1 MPDHPHTFHFT
12 ADKGDAR
19 LRLDRILVRRVTD
32 ISRLSR
38 TTAQQW
44 IESGAV
50 CVDGIV
56 VNRPAARLR
65 EGAAVDVVFPP
76 TAIRR
81 VRPAAEDHALT
92 VIYEDDAL
100 LVVDKRAGVVV
111 HPSYKQLSGTLLNAI
126 LWRVRDRTGV
136 QPGIVTRLDKDTSGL
151 VIVALT
157 PQVHATIQENAAAG
171 RVQKRYLAIVD
182 GVPQPS
188 RGRITQPL
196 GRDPDDRR
204 RMMATDSG
212 VPSETLYEVLSTH
225 GDHAARIAVVAC
237 TLVTGR
243 THQIRVHLSSSGWPV
258 TGDRVYGQ
266 AHPLIARH
274 ALHAWRVTLPHPLT
288 QQQLSFES
296 AMPPDM
302 LALLA
307 QHSTIPSTG
316 YVHQTEV
323 PE

>member
-1 MPDHPHTFHFT
+1 MPEDPHTFHFV

-19 LRLDRILVRRVTD
+19 RRLDHILVRRVTD
-32 ISRLSR
+32 ISRFSR

-44 IESGAV
+44 VDSGAV

-56 VNRPAARLR
+56 VTRPAARLR
-65 EGAAVDVVFPP
+65 EGAAVEVTFPP

-81 VRPAAEDHALT
+81 MRPAAEDHELT
-92 VIYEDDAL
+92 VVYEDEAL
-100 LVVDKRAGVVV
+100 LIVDKMAGVVV

-126 LWRVRDRTGV
+126 LWRVRGRDGV

-157 PQVHATIQENAAAG
+157 PQVHATIQQDASTGA
-171 RVQKRYLAIVD
+171 VQKRYLAIVD
-182 GVPQPS
+182 GVPQPGS
-188 RGRITQPL
+188 GRITQPI

-204 RMMATDSG
+204 RMTATG
-212 VPSETLYEVLSTH
+212 TGIHSETLYQVLSTH
-225 GDHAARIAVVAC
+225 AAGAAQIAVVAC

-243 THQIRVHLSSSGWPV
+243 THQIRVHLSASGWPV

-288 QQQLSFES
+288 RQPLSFES
-296 AMPPDM
+296 AMPQDM

-307 QHSTIPSTG
+307 RHSTMPATG
-316 YVHQTEV
+316 DAHHTEGT
-323 PE
+323 